1 MIWHVP
7 CSLSKSGIKNQ
18 FSACSRV
25 SLQWPPQAETTCKK
39 TKQEGLGH
47 VGLMI

>member
-25 SLQWPPQAETTCKK
+25 SLQWPPPKLRQPVR
-39 TKQEGLGH
+39 KQNRKGWGMLA
-47 VGLMI
+47 